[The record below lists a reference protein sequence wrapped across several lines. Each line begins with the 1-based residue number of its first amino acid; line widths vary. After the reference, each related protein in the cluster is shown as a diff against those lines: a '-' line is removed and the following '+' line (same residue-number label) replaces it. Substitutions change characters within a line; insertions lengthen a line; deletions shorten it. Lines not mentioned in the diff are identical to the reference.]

1 MFLRLWAPDARETQS
16 RERSVAD
23 GGLRA
28 QTETREPNR
37 AHLSRVAMADHGPIS
52 PSGPGSSKF
61 RDVTR
66 TVSTEAAT
74 HLDRLKKSERTKQ
87 VVDKTVD
94 WTAEALEDVEG
105 TANRLKAQASKLWS
119 EDEKVKAFRDRTREM
134 VENALEDEEKMQ
146 RVRLPRSIAP
156 PTLTFSSPPR
166 SRGGI
171 RATRAFERA
180 RARPSRVSRER
191 PVDPR
196 VSRYDPRD
204 PPLPPRADPR
214 RDRARCR
221 TTPSPP
227 PVAVTDDAA
236 SASPGPFPSPDPR

>member
-23 GGLRA
+23 GGLLA
-28 QTETREPNR
+28 QTETREANR

-146 RVRLPRSIAP
+146 RVRLPRFDRPADPNVFIPAPIA
-156 PTLTFSSPPR
+156 R
-166 SRGGI
+166 W
-171 RATRAFERA
+171 
-180 RARPSRVSRER
+180 
-191 PVDPR
+191 
-196 VSRYDPRD
+196 DPRD
-204 PPLPPRADPR
+204 
-214 RDRARCR
+214 ARVR
-221 TTPSPP
+221 KSAGA
-227 PVAVTDDAA
+227 PVASLARTSRR
-236 SASPGPFPSPDPR
+236 SARVALRSPGSTSPTSRRPASRSRALSNNPVPSSGGGN

>member
-1 MFLRLWAPDARETQS
+1 MPRSSEAEA
-16 RERSVAD
+16 ER
-23 GGLRA
+23 GGWWTPR
-28 QTETREPNR
+28 QTETREASR
-37 AHLSRVAMADHGPIS
+37 AVLSRVAMADHGPIS
-52 PSGPGSSKF
+52 PSGPGSSKL

-105 TANRLKAQASKLWS
+105 TANRLKEQASKLWA

-134 VENALEDEEKMQ
+134 VQNALEDEEKMQ

-156 PTLTFSSPPR
+156 PTLTFSSPPK

-191 PVDPR
+191 TVDPR
-196 VSRYDPRD
+196 ASRDD
-204 PPLPPRADPR
+204 PPDPSLPPRADPR

-221 TTPSPP
+221 PP
-227 PVAVTDDAA
+227 PV
-236 SASPGPFPSPDPR
+236 PSSRWR